1 MENNSITIDITNLG
15 LFSGMYETVWLNSD
29 MDIDDLIELGSML
42 GVPAQDIDADIDH
55 HKYLKVIAE
64 LYCEMLEDK
73 LDYIGTFRVGEVY
86 SPMYYNYDTDHIV
99 IDWESEL
106 TTEEMESKIKELAD
120 DNDNRDDWSIEAE
133 LWMDRGHEEYSNM
146 VRYSYK
152 GHPVWFGM
160 DSKDVAEL
168 KSNEG

>member
-1 MENNSITIDITNLG
+1 MANNSITIDVTDLG

-29 MDIDDLIELGSML
+29 MDIDDLMELGSML
-42 GVPAQDIDADIDH
+42 GIPAQDIDVDIDH
-55 HKYLKVIAE
+55 RKYLKEIAE

-73 LDYIGTFRVGEVY
+73 LDYIGTFRVREVY

-106 TTEEMESKIKELAD
+106 TTDEMESKLKELTD
-120 DNDNRDDWSIEAE
+120 DNDNRDDLTVEDE
-133 LWMDRGHEEYSNM
+133 LWMDRGYEVYFNK

-152 GHPVWFGM
+152 GHLLWFGM
-160 DSKDVAEL
+160 DSKDIAEV
-168 KSNEG
+168 KR

>member
-1 MENNSITIDITNLG
+1 MANNSIAIDVTNLG

-29 MDIDDLIELGSML
+29 MDIDDLTELGSML
-42 GVPAQDIDADIDH
+42 GVPTQDIDVDIDRR
-55 HKYLKVIAE
+55 KYLKAIAE

-73 LDYIGTFRVGEVY
+73 LDYIGTFKVREVY

-106 TTEEMESKIKELAD
+106 TTDEMKSKLKELTD
-120 DNDNRDDWSIEAE
+120 DLSIEAE
-133 LWMDRGHEEYSNM
+133 LWIDRGYEVYSNM

-152 GHPVWFGM
+152 GHALWFGM
-160 DSKDVAEL
+160 DSKDIAEV
-168 KSNEG
+168 KR